1 MQTILM
7 ATMLLSA
14 VPADDP
20 VDCAGWEQ
28 RVWDLKKAEDAQGT
42 RWLQWMLTYDQETAR
57 VQELAARETE
67 LVAMLATLNQWLE
80 EIDATDETSV
90 FHTMAIDMIDQAETD
105 LELTRALLYGTLV
118 AVPGG
123 GHNIVGGAIQAA
135 SWSKALADA
144 FRNSWDAA
152 KEATGRAKEQMR
164 KACIGD
170 NAPPFI

>member
-7 ATMLLSA
+7 VTVILTA

-28 RVWDLKKAEDAQGT
+28 RVRDLKKAEDSHGT
-42 RWLQWMLTYDQETAR
+42 RWLQWMLMYDAEAAR
-57 VQELAARETE
+57 VQQLVAREKE
-67 LVAMLATLNQWLE
+67 LVASIATLNQWLE

-90 FHTMAIDMIDQAETD
+90 FHSMMVDMIGQAETD
-105 LELTRALLYGTLV
+105 LAITRKSLYGTIV
-118 AVPGG
+118 QVPGG

-135 SWSKALADA
+135 RWLRSLADA
-144 FRNSWDAA
+144 YHNSWDAA
-152 KEATGRAKEQMR
+152 KEQTGRAKEQMR